1 MLMTSTK
8 NLKTASRTMP
18 STSVQRPFR
27 TCLPEEQF
35 LLARDHEIQERHRYR
50 GFELSFLPLNPA
62 TSQLMAMLGLECEQR
77 LASLAQTAGH
87 LQLGV
92 GLEECEVHGVIPP
105 EMRRQH
111 FFVVNEDMAYQALNH
126 ALAAAHH
133 SHQFYELLLKSCS
146 TLELHVLLK
155 EFVTQKKNACSILEE
170 VQDSLR
176 QLAG

>member
-1 MLMTSTK
+1 MLINSIK
-8 NLKTASRTMP
+8 SVKTASREIQ
-18 STSVQRPFR
+18 STSTQKPLR

-62 TSQLMAMLGLECEQR
+62 ISQLMAMLGLECEQR
-77 LASLAQTAGH
+77 LASLAQTAEH

-92 GLEECEVHGVIPP
+92 GLEKCEVHGVIPP
-105 EMRRQH
+105 DMRRQH

-126 ALAAAHH
+126 ALAAAYH
-133 SHQFYELLLKSCS
+133 SHQFHELLVKTCS

-155 EFVTQKKNACSILEE
+155 EFVTQKKNACHILEE